1 MIKLLTLSQL
11 GVIGYCAEECR
22 RQESG
27 ELSVYWMVNAYQ
39 YLAEQTLAP
48 RRLAITIQ
56 DVENLYALVE
66 PKKNRNGFRV
76 TNVVVAG
83 KVIPWENIRRQ
94 MEQLLAVQND
104 LTPVEFYKEFEEIHA
119 GADGNGRV
127 GSLLFNYLSN
137 TMTYPTAPPDVFA
150 NSAR

>member
-1 MIKLLTLSQL
+1 M
-11 GVIGYCAEECR
+11 
-22 RQESG
+22 
-27 ELSVYWMVNAYQ
+27 
-39 YLAEQTLAP
+39 
-48 RRLAITIQ
+48 Q

-137 TMTYPTAPPDVFA
+137 TMTYPAAPPDVFA